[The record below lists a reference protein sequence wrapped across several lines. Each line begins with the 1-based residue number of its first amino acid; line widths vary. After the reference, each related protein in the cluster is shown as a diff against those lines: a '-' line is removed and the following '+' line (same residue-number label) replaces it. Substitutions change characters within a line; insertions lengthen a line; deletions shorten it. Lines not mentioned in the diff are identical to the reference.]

1 MKKTISLLL
10 IIATVLSFS
19 VMLSSC
25 TLIPWGNEAS
35 SESISENESE
45 SLLESTP
52 TEEAAF
58 EIRLTEYDDV
68 FNILGEKAR
77 AYMNAADSTSIA
89 KIVEREAG
97 FIPQNQSEWYQRD
110 TKPFRAYRFDK
121 PLPVTLEF
129 ALAELADGA
138 TLTEATVL
146 LSENENMTNAVAY
159 TTSTTTIDLYN
170 LKTDTAYYW
179 QVTALLSDGSTATS
193 EIGCFFTADT
203 PRLLYIDGL
212 YNVRDI
218 GGWEGLDGERIRQ
231 GLVYRGTQLDGLH
244 NEPDFML
251 TEEGATALALLK
263 IKTDLDMRGDKLADS
278 PIEGAVRKNFA
289 PGSYGS
295 AFGSGKYIYGQMLKE
310 FANPDNYPMYVHCT
324 YGADRTGTLFYI
336 LEALLGVSEE
346 NLLREYELTGLVLG
360 SVSREPILRPDLHKV
375 FDGLNAYSG
384 ETLAERAEAYCLDVG
399 LTQDEIDTIREIFLT
414 DALTEY

>member
-35 SESISENESE
+35 SESFSENEESSSSE
-45 SLLESTP
+45 VG
-52 TEEAAF
+52 EEAAF
-58 EIRLTEYDDV
+58 RILLTEYNEA

-77 AYMNAADSTSIA
+77 AYMNAGNSTSIA
-89 KIVEREAG
+89 KIVEKEAG
-97 FIPQNQSEWYQRD
+97 FIPKSQSEWYQRD
-110 TKPFRAYRFDK
+110 TKPFRAYRFDM
-121 PLPVTLEF
+121 PLSVTLEF
-129 ALAELADGA
+129 AIAEAADA
-138 TLTEATVL
+138 TLSAAIVMV
-146 LSENENMTNAVAY
+146 SENEDMENSTAY
-159 TTSTTTIDLYN
+159 TTDTTAINIYN

-179 QVTALLSDGSTATS
+179 QVTAVLSDGSSATS
-193 EIGCFFTADT
+193 EIGCFFTEDT

-231 GLVYRGTQLDGLH
+231 GLVYRGTQLDGLY

-251 TEEGATALALLK
+251 TEEGATALLLLK
-263 IKTDLDMRGDKLADS
+263 IKTDLDMRGAKDKVS

-295 AFGSGKYIYGQMLKE
+295 AFGSGKSVYGQMLKE

-346 NLLREYELTGLVLG
+346 DLLREYELTGLVLG

-375 FDGLNAYSG
+375 FEGLDAYPG
-384 ETLAERAEAYCLDVG
+384 ETLADRAEAYCLDAG